1 MIKNTKQNDEEL
13 LRKFKE
19 LPKLYQGKEVII
31 SFVNSKGF
39 KGVGVPYEGY
49 LKALGLPLGATIGN
63 WVKVQPSG
71 EEFEVFAKDEMVK
84 EVLDI
89 PEGAEVTAK
98 VKTLFGIEREAVWT
112 DDGSLLMESSCK
124 GLLIIELI
132 KVEEKS
138 HENA

>member
-19 LPKLYQGKEVII
+19 LPKLYQGKEVIV

-39 KGVGVPYEGY
+39 KGAYCGRY
-49 LKALGLPLGATIGN
+49 LQALGLPSGATVRN
-63 WVKVQPSG
+63 RVKVQPSG
-71 EEFEVFAKDEMVK
+71 EEFEVFAKDEMAK

-98 VKTLFGIEREAVWT
+98 VKTLFGIERDAEWT
-112 DDGSLLMESSCK
+112 DDGCLWREFVHD

-138 HENA
+138 HENT

>member
-19 LPKLYQGKEVII
+19 LPKLYQGKEVIV
-31 SFVNSKGF
+31 SFVNSEGF
-39 KGVGVPYEGY
+39 KGVEGVLHVGY
-49 LKALGLPLGATIGN
+49 LEALGLPLGATIRN
-63 WVKVQPSG
+63 YVKVQPSG
-71 EEFEVFAKDEMVK
+71 EEFYVFAKDEMAK

-89 PEGAEVTAK
+89 PEGAKVTAK
-98 VKTLFGIEREAVWT
+98 VKTLFGIGKVEYWT
-112 DDGSLLMESSCK
+112 DEEEFYK

-138 HENA
+138 HENT